1 MKYKI
6 YHKSTG
12 HITGILSEDELS
24 NKSDYESQI
33 DYDSVIDLESDISEQ
48 VIFFNYSID
57 VENAALVSKESNERK
72 VIRELKTARS
82 NRKDEYPDI
91 GEQLDML
98 YHAID
103 SNSDLKTKF
112 SSFYTSIKAVKD
124 KYPKSS

>member
-33 DYDSVIDLESDISEQ
+33 DYDTVIDLESDISEQ
-48 VIFFNYSID
+48 IIFFNYSISD
-57 VENAALVSKESNERK
+57 GKLVDKESNERK

-103 SNSDLKTKF
+103 SDSDLKTKF

>member
-24 NKSDYESQI
+24 NQSDYESQI
-33 DYDSVIDLESDISEQ
+33 DYDTVIDLESDISEQ
-48 VIFFNYSID
+48 VIFFNYSISD
-57 VENAALVSKESNERK
+57 GKLIDKESNERK
-72 VIRELKTARS
+72 TIRELKTARS
-82 NRKDEYPDI
+82 NRKVEYPDI
-91 GEQLDML
+91 GDQLDML

-103 SNSDLKTKF
+103 SDSDLKTKF

>member
-24 NKSDYESQI
+24 NQSDYESQI

-48 VIFFNYSID
+48 VIFFNYSISD
-57 VENAALVSKESNERK
+57 GKLIDKESNERK
-72 VIRELKTARS
+72 TIRELKTARS
-82 NRKDEYPDI
+82 NRKVEYPDI
-91 GEQLDML
+91 GDQLDML

-103 SNSDLKTKF
+103 SDSDLKTKF

>member
-33 DYDSVIDLESDISEQ
+33 DYDTVIDLESDISEQ
-48 VIFFNYSID
+48 IIFFNYSISD
-57 VENAALVSKESNERK
+57 GKLVDKESNERK
-72 VIRELKTARS
+72 VVRELKTARS

-103 SNSDLKTKF
+103 SDSDLKTKF
-112 SSFYTSIKAVKD
+112 SSFYSSIKTVKD

>member
-48 VIFFNYSID
+48 VIFFNYSISD
-57 VENAALVSKESNERK
+57 GKLVDKESNERK
-72 VIRELKTARS
+72 VVRELKTARS

-124 KYPKSS
+124 KYPKPS

>member
-48 VIFFNYSID
+48 VIFFNYSISD
-57 VENAALVSKESNERK
+57 GKLVDKESNERK
-72 VIRELKTARS
+72 VVRELKTARS

>member
-33 DYDSVIDLESDISEQ
+33 DYDTVIDLESDISEQ
-48 VIFFNYSID
+48 IIFFNYSISD
-57 VENAALVSKESNERK
+57 GKLIDKESNERK
-72 VIRELKTARS
+72 TIRELKTARS
-82 NRKDEYPDI
+82 NRKVEYPDI

-103 SNSDLKTKF
+103 SDSDLKTKF

>member
-24 NKSDYESQI
+24 NQSDYESQI
-33 DYDSVIDLESDISEQ
+33 DYDTVIDLESDISEQ
-48 VIFFNYSID
+48 IIFFNYSISD
-57 VENAALVSKESNERK
+57 GKLIDKESNERK
-72 VIRELKTARS
+72 TIRELKTARS
-82 NRKDEYPDI
+82 NRKVEYPDI
-91 GEQLDML
+91 GDQLDML

-103 SNSDLKTKF
+103 SDSDLKTKF

>member
-33 DYDSVIDLESDISEQ
+33 DYDTVIDLESDISEQ
-48 VIFFNYSID
+48 IIFFNYSISD
-57 VENAALVSKESNERK
+57 GKLVDKESNERK
-72 VIRELKTARS
+72 VVRELKTARS

>member
-24 NKSDYESQI
+24 NQSDYESQI
-33 DYDSVIDLESDISEQ
+33 DYDTVIDLESDISEQ
-48 VIFFNYSID
+48 IIFFNYSISD
-57 VENAALVSKESNERK
+57 GKLIDKESNERK
-72 VIRELKTARS
+72 TIRELKTARS
-82 NRKDEYPDI
+82 NRKVEYPDI

-103 SNSDLKTKF
+103 SDSDLKTKF

>member
-12 HITGILSEDELS
+12 HITGILSEEEIS
-24 NKSDYESQI
+24 NQSNYESQI
-33 DYDSVIDLESDISEQ
+33 DYDTVVDLESDISEQ
-48 VIFFNYSID
+48 VIFFNYSISD
-57 VENAALVSKESNERK
+57 GKLIDKESNERK
-72 VIRELKTARS
+72 TIRELKTARS
-82 NRKDEYPDI
+82 NRKVEYPDI
-91 GEQLDML
+91 GDQLDML

-103 SNSDLKTKF
+103 SDSDLKTKF